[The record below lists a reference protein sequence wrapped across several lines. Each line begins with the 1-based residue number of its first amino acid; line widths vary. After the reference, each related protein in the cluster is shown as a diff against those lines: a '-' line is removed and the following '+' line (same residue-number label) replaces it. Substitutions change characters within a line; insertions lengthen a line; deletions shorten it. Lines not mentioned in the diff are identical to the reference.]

1 VLCTKYKGKEVLY
14 GCSYNNEWFLD
25 SNTSVHF
32 TPFESN
38 FVSVT
43 QENYGHVEI
52 ANSKASL
59 FMVAIGAILIEHEII
74 DPKDRTTRT
83 AISKL
88 WLVYCVPSMTMHLL
102 FTRQLLQSGLSI
114 EGTIDS
120 STFCDSS
127 GNVVLSILSNLW
139 GSIQVVR
146 TYIIKNNVPNP
157 VNLVTKYPDYKTIH
171 YHIGHI
177 SDEAMRHIS
186 DNVEDTE
193 KICFFNKKHIPQLRF
208 RKAIL
213 A

>member
-1 VLCTKYKGKEVLY
+1 MY
-14 GCSYNNEWFLD
+14 
-25 SNTSVHF
+25 
-32 TPFESN
+32 
-38 FVSVT
+38 
-43 QENYGHVEI
+43 
-52 ANSKASL
+52 
-59 FMVAIGAILIEHEII
+59 
-74 DPKDRTTRT
+74 
-83 AISKL
+83 
-88 WLVYCVPSMTMHLL
+88 LL

-127 GNVVLSILSNLW
+127 GNIVLSILSNLW

-146 TYIIKNNVPNP
+146 TYIIKNNIPNP

-213 A
+213 AQFS

>member
-1 VLCTKYKGKEVLY
+1 MLY